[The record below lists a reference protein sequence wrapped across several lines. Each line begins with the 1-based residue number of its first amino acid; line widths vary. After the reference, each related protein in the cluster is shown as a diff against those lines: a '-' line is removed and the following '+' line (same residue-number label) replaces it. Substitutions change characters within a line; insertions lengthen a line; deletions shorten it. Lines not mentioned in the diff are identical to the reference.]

1 MLCLECHGAPS
12 PKCVIRV
19 FITHLERAQKDVY
32 ARCLRCVFTLHS
44 RLVTQM
50 FTLRR
55 LLFTFDFCVTVYV
68 TRCVDITAVS
78 ALDLI
83 EN

>member
-1 MLCLECHGAPS
+1 MFTLRETPS
-12 PKCVIRV
+12 SVGSCARLN
-19 FITHLERAQKDVY
+19 FLHQKEELVY
-32 ARCLRCVFTLHS
+32 ADGFPAKG
-44 RLVTQM
+44 QA

-55 LLFTFDFCVTVYV
+55 LLFTFDVWVTVYV

>member
-1 MLCLECHGAPS
+1 MFTLRETPS
-12 PKCVIRV
+12 SIGSCARSD
-19 FITHLERAQKDVY
+19 FLHQKKGLVY
-32 ARCLRCVFTLHS
+32 ADGFPAKGRA
-44 RLVTQM
+44 

-55 LLFTFDFCVTVYV
+55 LLFTFDVCVTVYV
-68 TRCVDITAVS
+68 TKCVDITAVS